1 MKEVPARQW
10 DGMAFI
16 SEEGS
21 FSKKRESFIRRV
33 MEGKQKQRQ
42 GQKAAARAEKPVL
55 PAYYGL
61 LIALAFVFSYIESM
75 IPFSF
80 GVPGVKLGLGN
91 LVSVIALYTLGWQAA
106 AAVSLV
112 RVVLTGFTFG
122 NMSMMMYGLA
132 GAFLSLLIMMAA
144 RRLDLFGITGVSIA
158 GGVAHNVGQIA
169 VAAMVLE
176 NGAIFYY
183 LPVLL
188 VSGCAAGAVIGLI
201 GGMIVKRVRPLYRK
215 SSLKI

>member
-1 MKEVPARQW
+1 
-10 DGMAFI
+10 
-16 SEEGS
+16 
-21 FSKKRESFIRRV
+21 
-33 MEGKQKQRQ
+33 MEGKRDQNQELMQEQKEEQRQ
-42 GQKAAARAEKPVL
+42 EQGWGQKTAARAGRPVL

-106 AAVSLV
+106 AAISLV

-132 GAFLSLLIMMAA
+132 GAFLSLLTMTAA

-188 VSGCAAGAVIGLI
+188 ASGCAAGAVIGLI
-201 GGMIVKRVRPLYRK
+201 GGMVVKRVRPGFK
-215 SSLKI
+215 ADAASF